1 MENWGEP
8 CEQKEDLGYGDRQ
21 YRSVYTSYAGE
32 SQTCE
37 DDDPVRSLG
46 LDFGAPMDFGAP
58 AQLGESYSGGLTRAA
73 VGVASAY
80 SPLGST
86 GMNFGGPIET
96 APMLSASKGASL
108 LGISMAQA
116 PSFNDKFQKRV
127 NQDDFWRE
135 EESDDVSS
143 EGGMT
148 MEEEE
153 PAYTAGGIPALPS
166 HYRRD
171 STFRST
177 LSGMQTVENI
187 KRSLQAIRKTKKGV
201 ALNFRVNGTQIEGEF
216 RTTTAVCEY
225 VINTYSSKVTEHIG
239 SDEAEQIWVEFKHL
253 TSGFQCMQAF
263 GTLFHDVLTTLMK
276 WGAVKE
282 LVDPTFHSFAVMMQ
296 DSTGTV
302 ASGEPGNDFAKNAGD
317 EDLLAVLKDR
327 IRELKGS
334 LDLTTQRQLTE
345 EIMFIAEGHAQLVV
359 ESPGIATILASLLR
373 KNGKEDLQL
382 SNTVLRLVRTLL
394 AYKSFADELRALPSK
409 KSLAKALLEAADKT
423 ENVAWQSDLV
433 STLKALE
440 KVGIKVKN
448 KSRQTYFRIQ
458 TRVNAVIRQ

>member
-1 MENWGEP
+1 MENWGQP
-8 CEQKEDLGYGDRQ
+8 CEQKEDLDYGDRH
-21 YRSVYTSYAGE
+21 RSVYTSYAGE
-32 SQTCE
+32 SQPCEE
-37 DDDPVRSLG
+37 DDDKYRSLG
-46 LDFGAPMDFGAP
+46 TDFGAPMDFGAP
-58 AQLGESYSGGLTRAA
+58 TQLGESYHGGYTRAA

-116 PSFNDKFQKRV
+116 PSFNDKFQKRL

-201 ALNFRVNGTQIEGEF
+201 ALNFRVNGSQIEGEF
-216 RTTTAVCEY
+216 STTTAICEF
-225 VINTYSSKVTEHIG
+225 VINTYSSKVTDDCIG
-239 SDEAEQIWVEFKHL
+239 SDGGEQIWVEIKHL

-263 GTLFHDVLTTLMK
+263 GTLFHDVLTTLMQ

-296 DSTGTV
+296 DTTGTV
-302 ASGEPGNDFAKNAGD
+302 GSGKPGNDFVGASD
-317 EDLLAVLKDR
+317 EDLLAVVKDR

-345 EIMFIAEGHAQLVV
+345 EIMFIAESHSRLVV
-359 ESPGIATILASLLR
+359 ESSGIATILASLLR
-373 KNGKEDLQL
+373 KNAKEDLQL
-382 SNTVLRLVRTLL
+382 SKTVLRLVRTLL
-394 AYKSFADELRALPSK
+394 AYKCFADELKALPTK
-409 KSLAKALLEAADKT
+409 KSLPKALLEAADST

-440 KVGIKVKN
+440 KVGIKVKS
-448 KSRQTYFRIQ
+448 KKRQTYFRIQ
-458 TRVNAVIRQ
+458 TRVNAVKQ